1 MVFFFFKQVAPV
13 PLRFT
18 EDPIT
23 EAGVS
28 GHWGASSTHSEAPA
42 LMEHGSQSHG
52 SFLLLI
58 TPPALETFL
67 LIPLVSDTL

>member
-1 MVFFFFKQVAPV
+1 MVFFFFKQVALV

-23 EAGVS
+23 EAGIS

-42 LMEHGSQSHG
+42 LMERGSQPHG
-52 SFLLLI
+52 PFLLI

-67 LIPLVSDTL
+67 LVPLVSGTL